1 MRLSFDPKLVEL
13 LKKKNI
19 SLETILEGYLRGRH
33 RSPFYGH
40 TLEFKDLRP
49 YEKGDDLK
57 FIDWRLYGRS
67 ERFFV
72 KKYEEETNVRVYIAL
87 DISSSMSLY
96 GKGNVARSVAA
107 AIAVLSYYSRDAFG
121 LYLFNEVEVFFL
133 PPSSTYK
140 NLFLFLESL
149 DEYKDFGKTD
159 FSKAMQGLDER
170 IKKRS
175 LIVLISDFLS
185 EIEGIKKFVRFFKSK
200 GYEVLPLVVSS
211 LRERSLFMQEMRLK
225 DVETGDELNLSRNDN
240 IRYGEMIDQHYK
252 ELKVTFK
259 NSGIRFFEF
268 QTEMDFTTQLRGFL
282 EI

>member
-1 MRLSFDPKLVEL
+1 
-13 LKKKNI
+13 
-19 SLETILEGYLRGRH
+19 
-33 RSPFYGH
+33 
-40 TLEFKDLRP
+40 
-49 YEKGDDLK
+49 
-57 FIDWRLYGRS
+57 
-67 ERFFV
+67 
-72 KKYEEETNVRVYIAL
+72 
-87 DISSSMSLY
+87 MSLY

>member
-1 MRLSFDPKLVEL
+1 VRLSFDPKLVEL